1 MYSHYEH
8 SKIFKRWCVAL
19 IITVFILGIVA
30 GFVFKVEEYSL
41 YSTYSDEHFN
51 WVLALIIWFSEVI
64 PAAILYAVYSHLEN
78 QEIQINNLNQ
88 IRQFLN
94 DYKLS
99 DTKATHLSDDA
110 KPNFKNLD
118 KADKTWVC
126 SKCGKSNPV
135 GVDRCSSCD
144 FKNM

>member
-8 SKIFKRWCVAL
+8 SKIFKHWCIAIV
-19 IITVFILGIVA
+19 ITIFILGIIV

-41 YSTYSDEHFN
+41 YSTYNNEHFN
-51 WVLALIIWFSEVI
+51 WGLACIIWLSEVI
-64 PAAILYAVYSHLEN
+64 PTAILYAVYSHLEN

-99 DTKATHLSDDA
+99 DTKTTHSSDNA

-118 KADKTWVC
+118 KPDNSLICPMCKT
-126 SKCGKSNPV
+126 KNAIGAE
-135 GVDRCSSCD
+135 RCSNCHSLL
-144 FKNM
+144 